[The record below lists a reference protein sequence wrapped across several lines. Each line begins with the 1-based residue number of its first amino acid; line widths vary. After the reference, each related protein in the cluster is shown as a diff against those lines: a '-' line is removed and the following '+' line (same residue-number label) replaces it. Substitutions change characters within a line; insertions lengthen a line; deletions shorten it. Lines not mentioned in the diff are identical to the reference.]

1 MYQFSGSTPDLTGTE
16 AILLGVKARE
26 RKDWV
31 AQVDEISEGFASS
44 LDLVEDWVKVQC
56 RGQHRK
62 NHQEGSGCLHP
73 TWDLTCGN
81 WEIKSRINKCAKAFG
96 AIIIVSF

>member
-16 AILLGVKARE
+16 AILFEGQGLGKEILGRP
-26 RKDWV
+26 
-31 AQVDEISEGFASS
+31 VDEISEGFASS

-62 NHQEGSGCLHP
+62 NHQWKGSGCLHP
-73 TWDLTCGN
+73 TWDQPAETGN
-81 WEIKSRINKCAKAFG
+81 LRPDE
-96 AIIIVSF
+96 